1 MAGDG
6 GRGRTKPS
14 QDAGLSS
21 GGGSQGQRDAALPV
35 CGCVHI
41 GMLVGRSTCSEG
53 NVSAWGFSCVLEVS
67 LGLGIKEG
75 MGHTCT

>member
-1 MAGDG
+1 MVAGGREGFQQLAGDG
-6 GRGRTKPS
+6 GRGCTKPS

-21 GGGSQGQRDAALPV
+21 GGGSQGHRDAALPV

-53 NVSAWGFSCVLEVS
+53 NVSGDFRVC
-67 LGLGIKEG
+67 
-75 MGHTCT
+75 